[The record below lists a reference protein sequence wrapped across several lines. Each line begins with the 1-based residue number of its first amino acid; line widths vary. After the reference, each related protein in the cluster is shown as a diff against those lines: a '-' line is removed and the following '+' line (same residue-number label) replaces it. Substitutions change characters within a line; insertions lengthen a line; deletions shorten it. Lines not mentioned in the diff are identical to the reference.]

1 MACFD
6 AMSLDC
12 VLTTAGSRKARVTN
26 ADGTVS
32 YRSLVHLRD
41 HLGSVRAVV
50 DGDSGSVIEANGYYP
65 FGKRISVTGT
75 VAERL
80 EATGGGTVPTVAS
93 AGSVTSPNRWRFSG
107 KEDQSCLNAGISLL
121 DFGARMYNP
130 AIARWTAADPLA
142 EKYYG
147 ISPYAYCANNP
158 ILFTDITGNSYS
170 EFDVE
175 GNYKRTID
183 YNWWHNL
190 WHGRTGR
197 IVNDQNEVI
206 LSFKFADPKNDVKD
220 LKNGTLQ
227 KIQFVEEKDVV
238 SMLSKAG
245 VFDEKNKTAN
255 NTLPDRY
262 SYVLHEGK
270 GGHKMDFSY
279 SATPDQ
285 YEGTSKNPLDTPSS
299 VLFLIDGVA
308 HNHMNFGNFLFGAGG
323 KALGLTSFELRMG
336 AQYNSIFNPGSNNYK
351 PQFDSTDDQFSI
363 RMGVRHA
370 RQHHYKEMYYR
381 TYSMKPY

>member
-1 MACFD
+1 
-6 AMSLDC
+6 
-12 VLTTAGSRKARVTN
+12 
-26 ADGTVS
+26 
-32 YRSLVHLRD
+32 
-41 HLGSVRAVV
+41 
-50 DGDSGSVIEANGYYP
+50 
-65 FGKRISVTGT
+65 
-75 VAERL
+75 
-80 EATGGGTVPTVAS
+80 
-93 AGSVTSPNRWRFSG
+93 
-107 KEDQSCLNAGISLL
+107 
-121 DFGARMYNP
+121 MYNP

-158 ILFTDITGNSYS
+158 ILFTDIAGNSYS

-183 YNWWHNL
+183 DNWWHNL

-279 SATPDQ
+279 SAIPDQ